1 VAERRR
7 FRIEGHSLT
16 GFATKKY
23 QNHRPYPG
31 GPRVRRIKIGP
42 DGIAQGAQD
51 LMSKAF
57 VKELDREADLTHEP
71 PAIPPGIKNGPR
83 RVIAICRMSCISYC
97 E

>member
-1 VAERRR
+1 
-7 FRIEGHSLT
+7 
-16 GFATKKY
+16 
-23 QNHRPYPG
+23 
-31 GPRVRRIKIGP
+31 
-42 DGIAQGAQD
+42 
-51 LMSKAF
+51 MSKAF